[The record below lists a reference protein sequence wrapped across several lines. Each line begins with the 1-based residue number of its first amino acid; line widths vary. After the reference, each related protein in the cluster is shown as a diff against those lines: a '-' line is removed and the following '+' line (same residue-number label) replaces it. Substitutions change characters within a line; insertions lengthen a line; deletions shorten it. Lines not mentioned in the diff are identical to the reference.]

1 MNERD
6 EKKRR
11 EWVKNAA
18 IVFLTIMLLL
28 TFFSNTIMNYSL
40 PEVATQYVQSGSI
53 TAKVRGT
60 GNVEATDPY
69 NVVVKG
75 SRVISSVAVKQGD
88 QVEKDQVL
96 YYLEDSDSEELAAAE
111 KELEDLE
118 LAYMKGLFGN
128 NVSSEIISKVANGN
142 TDGFAALQAKVTDMQ
157 NRLDAAE
164 KRVKECQDA
173 LSNLSLQSTVNTNN
187 AGVNTIDAEN
197 AVAQADFDL
206 VNAQTSSGNA
216 EKAFNDKIDAEK
228 AKVTNEINELK
239 RQIEDVQTL
248 INNAGSVTNTTSN
261 NSNININNNNSNGQ
275 GDNNSGTIIIDG
287 VTVSN
292 DKTTLLAEYREMRD
306 DAAALRDAKLT
317 ERDEIL
323 NKIYEAAEDSD
334 YNGSKN
340 INELKAWIDANNDYE
355 SYRSLLEAYDRA
367 QQDYDTAD
375 AQYNY
380 AVQMISDA
388 EKNLSGYDANVE
400 SLANLKNQLAA
411 KEAELNNISAI
422 TYQPGDSVKSAQE
435 KLNQAQKDLTDLTNA
450 NKQTSAAYQNQIANA
465 EAALKNAQA
474 VYDLLKEE
482 QAEMNADINAEL
494 DLAKANKDIADK
506 KVEIAKLRA
515 ESMGGAITAP
525 VAGTVT
531 SLTYKA
537 GETTEPEETAAVI
550 QVEGKGYTMTI
561 SVTNEQAKKVQVGDT
576 AELQNAWY
584 YDDAQVI
591 LSAIK
596 PDPDKPGQNKL
607 LEFSVSGSSI
617 QAGQALNVSVG
628 QRSAEYELVVPNS
641 AVREDNNGKFILI
654 VESKSS
660 PLGNRYIATRVD
672 VEVLASDDNNT
683 AISAGLYGYEY
694 VITTSTKPVEA
705 GKQVRLNE
713 S

>member
-6 EKKRR
+6 GKKRR

-18 IVFLTIMLLL
+18 IIFLTIMLLL

-69 NVVVKG
+69 NVEVKG
-75 SRVISSVAVKQGD
+75 SRVIASVAVKQGD
-88 QVEKDQVL
+88 PVEKDQVI
-96 YYLEDSDSEELAAAE
+96 YYLEDTDSEELAAAE
-111 KELEDLE
+111 KELDDLE
-118 LAYMKGLFGN
+118 LAYMKGLFGS

-173 LSNLSLQSTVNTNN
+173 LNNLSLQSTVNTNN

-197 AVAQADFDL
+197 AVAQADLDL
-206 VNAQTSSGNA
+206 SNAQISSSDA
-216 EKAFNDKIDAEK
+216 EKAFDAKIDAEK

-239 RQIEDVQTL
+239 KQIEDVQTL
-248 INNAGSVTNTTSN
+248 INNAGSVTDTTTN
-261 NSNININNNNSNGQ
+261 DSNINISNNNSNGQ

-292 DKTTLLAEYREMRD
+292 DKTTLLAEYRKMRD
-306 DAAALRDAKLT
+306 
-317 ERDEIL
+317 
-323 NKIYEAAEDSD
+323 EAAELREAMLSAIYDAAVKSG
-334 YNGSKN
+334 YSGSKN
-340 INELKAWIDANNDYE
+340 INELKAWISESEKDGDYAH
-355 SYRSLLEAYDRA
+355 LV
-367 QQDYDTAD
+367 QDYDTAD

-380 AVQMISDA
+380 AVQKLTEA
-388 EKNLSGYDANVE
+388 EKDLSGYDANVE
-400 SLANLKNQLAA
+400 TLTNLRNQLSA
-411 KEAELNNISAI
+411 KEAELNNIAAI

-435 KLNQAQKDLTDLTNA
+435 KLNQAKKDLTDLTNA

-474 VYDLLKEE
+474 VYELLKEE
-482 QAEMNADINAEL
+482 QAEMNSDINAEL
-494 DLAKANKDIADK
+494 DLAKASKDIADK
-506 KVEIAKLRA
+506 KAEIAKLRA
-515 ESMGGAITAP
+515 ESVGTTITAP

-531 SLTYKA
+531 SLAYKA
-537 GETTEPEETAAVI
+537 GETTKPDEAAAVI
-550 QVEGKGYTMTI
+550 QMEGKGYTMTI

-591 LSAIK
+591 LAAIK

-607 LEFSVSGSSI
+607 LEFNVSGSSI

-628 QRSAEYELVVPNS
+628 QRSSEYELVVPNS